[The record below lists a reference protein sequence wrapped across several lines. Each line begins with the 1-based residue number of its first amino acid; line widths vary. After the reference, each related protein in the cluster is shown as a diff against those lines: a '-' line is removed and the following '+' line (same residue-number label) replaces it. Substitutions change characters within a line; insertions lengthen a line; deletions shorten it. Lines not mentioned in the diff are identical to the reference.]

1 MKSFI
6 SLEEAIEI
14 LNQNIESLGEEEV
27 SLIEAVG
34 RNNAKDIYSEIDNPP
49 FNKSAMDG
57 YAIKSSDSFVGQIKL
72 EVIDKVFAGHV

>member
-27 SLIEAVG
+27 SLIEAV
-34 RNNAKDIYSEIDNPP
+34 RS
-49 FNKSAMDG
+49 
-57 YAIKSSDSFVGQIKL
+57 QIRDPQCN
-72 EVIDKVFAGHV
+72 VMGD

>member
-34 RNNAKDIYSEIDNPP
+34 RNNAKDIYCN
-49 FNKSAMDG
+49 
-57 YAIKSSDSFVGQIKL
+57 
-72 EVIDKVFAGHV
+72 